1 MVSATCKYVHI
12 HFSVLFA
19 EEIFVL
25 AGASEALLKHEAY
38 HSNYELRLDP
48 AVLYQQG
55 RSVGL
60 RLARVRSRS
69 WRFASTLLSPSIV
82 VILWRQVCEEKLRG
96 AVNQSETKKISNTLF
111 NNIYGMHSSSV
122 VVF

>member
-1 MVSATCKYVHI
+1 MSDAGVILYLQALRLDEERFSYDVCFVFKVGKAGKKATLFQREFNQDELFEHHLADCI
-12 HFSVLFA
+12 DRMRRAQLNVLVYRSQT
-19 EEIFVL
+19 EKEIFVL

-60 RLARVRSRS
+60 RLARV
-69 WRFASTLLSPSIV
+69 
-82 VILWRQVCEEKLRG
+82 
-96 AVNQSETKKISNTLF
+96 
-111 NNIYGMHSSSV
+111 
-122 VVF
+122 